1 MFRSKGMCYTE
12 ERETEPN
19 EAGLQFY
26 DDLFDKMHKYGM
38 VQDDARIAYLRA
50 HIEQMKKAVDED
62 GVDLIGY
69 CPRAPSTSSPPA
81 PARWRSGTASS
92 TSIRTTRAREH
103 TRAPA
108 RNHSI
113 GIRKSSLLTARIFPE
128 KRRTPRPVEAS
139 LGVRLFMTVA
149 GNLP

>member
-26 DDLFDKMHKYGM
+26 DDLFDEMHKYGM

-69 CPRAPSTSSPPA
+69 CPPGPIDLVSAGTS
-81 PARWRSGTASS
+81 
-92 TSIRTTRAREH
+92 EM
-103 TRAPA
+103 
-108 RNHSI
+108 
-113 GIRKSSLLTARIFPE
+113 E
-128 KRRTPRPVEAS
+128 KRYGFIYVDRDN
-139 LGVRLFMTVA
+139 LGNGTLERRRKKSFYWYQQAIATNGGDL
-149 GNLP
+149 G

>member
-26 DDLFDKMHKYGM
+26 DDLFDEMHKYGM

-69 CPRAPSTSSPPA
+69 CPPGPIDLVSAGTGEMEKRYGFIYVDKNNKGEGTLSRKPRSPSTGTRRSSPRM
-81 PARWRSGTASS
+81 AR
-92 TSIRTTRAREH
+92 TSRTDLHGRQCAMRE
-103 TRAPA
+103 
-108 RNHSI
+108 
-113 GIRKSSLLTARIFPE
+113 
-128 KRRTPRPVEAS
+128 
-139 LGVRLFMTVA
+139 
-149 GNLP
+149 